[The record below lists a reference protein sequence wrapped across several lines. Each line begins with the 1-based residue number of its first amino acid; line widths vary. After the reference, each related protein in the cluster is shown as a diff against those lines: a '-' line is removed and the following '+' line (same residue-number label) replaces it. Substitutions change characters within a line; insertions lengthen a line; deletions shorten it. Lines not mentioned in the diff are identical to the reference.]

1 MFINACSNYS
11 TNKTNKLSLVII
23 CFVMS
28 FCFVTTLSAQFP
40 EMVWQGTYGG
50 SSYDFT
56 VQTAVTS
63 DGGYIMAGTAQSGIS
78 GHKTIGAYGLEDYW
92 IIKLDGLG
100 NIQWQKVFGGTGSD
114 VAAHAEQTADGGYI
128 IGGYSSSL
136 PSGNKT
142 APLHGIY
149 DCWIL
154 KLNASGIIEWQTS
167 VGGDQNENCYA
178 VHQTPDGGYIVGAD
192 SESDISGNKTTPSFG
207 GKDYWVIKLDASG
220 TKVWEQAYGG
230 NATDLFA
237 DINLTADGGF
247 IIGGSSNSNFS
258 GNKNENTN
266 GLNDFWV
273 LKLSNTGTIEWQ
285 NTIGGSHND
294 DVYFCQQTL
303 DGNYFVG
310 GSSASEISG
319 DKTEAQFGA
328 AVGLGDYY
336 VMKLNTSGDIIW
348 QNTIGATREDQCY
361 AGMQLSDGN
370 YIIGGMSGSTANGDK
385 TLPRI
390 GGADIADI
398 WVLLLDTV
406 GNINS
411 QNVIGGTSTDIAF
424 GFCEGADGGILISA
438 VSWSEINGNKT
449 SPWYGQDDAWVIKL
463 SGACVPTT
471 EICNT
476 LDDDCNGLIDDGITE
491 TISIEA
497 AGATTVC
504 QGESVVLNATYT
516 GTSIQWKKNGV
527 TIAGATAD
535 SYTATATGIYTCETS
550 SACASNISNEISVTV
565 NKNPKASITA
575 GGPTTFCAGGSV
587 TLTETPV
594 GGATY
599 QWFKGGA
606 AIGGATTN
614 VYVATTSGNYKCRVT
629 KTATGCI
636 KMSNA
641 IAVLVTCKEGE
652 NIAANNWTIYPNP
665 AHDNLMLQTIDMSQ
679 SNKEFMIVDVTGKTV
694 QTITATANETVI
706 DLSTLPNGLYLI
718 QSVGDS
724 TAISKAFVKQ

>member
-1 MFINACSNYS
+1 MTQAKTISLFTLKLKEFSPFYLFITFTFFGC
-11 TNKTNKLSLVII
+11 KTA
-23 CFVMS
+23 M
-28 FCFVTTLSAQFP
+28 AQFP
-40 EMVWQGTYGG
+40 ELSWQQTFGG
-50 SSYDFT
+50 SSFDFA
-56 VQTAVTS
+56 VQTAETS
-63 DGGYIMAGTAQSGIS
+63 DGGYIMAGTSQSGVS
-78 GHKTIGAYGLEDYW
+78 GNKSIAAYGLEDYW
-92 IIKLDGLG
+92 IIKLDGSG

-128 IGGYSSSL
+128 VAGYSSSL

-142 APLHGIY
+142 APLYGIY

-154 KLNASGIIEWQTS
+154 KLNASGTIEWQTTL
-167 VGGDQNENCYA
+167 GGDQNENCYA
-178 VHQTPDGGYIVGAD
+178 IHQTADGGYIVGAD
-192 SESDISGNKTTPSFG
+192 SESDISGNKTTASFG
-207 GKDYWVIKLDASG
+207 GKDYWVIKLDATG
-220 TKVWEQAYGG
+220 TKLWEQTYGG

-237 DINLTADGGF
+237 DINLTNDGGF

-273 LKLSNTGTIEWQ
+273 LKLNNAGAIEWQ

-336 VMKLNTSGDIIW
+336 VMQLNTSGDIIW

-361 AGMQLSDGN
+361 AGMQLSDGT

-385 TLPRI
+385 TIPRI
-390 GGADIADI
+390 GGADIADMWI
-398 WVLLLDTV
+398 LILDTA
-406 GNINS
+406 GIIIS
-411 QNVIGGTSTDIAF
+411 QEVLGGTDTEIAF
-424 GFCEGADGGILISA
+424 GFCEDASGGVLITGL
-438 VSWSEINGNKT
+438 SWSNIGGNKT
-449 SPWYGQDDAWVIKL
+449 TPLYGANDVWLVKL
-463 SGACVPTT
+463 SGACIPTS

-491 TISIEA
+491 TITIEA
-497 AGATTVC
+497 TGATTFC
-504 QGESVVLNATYT
+504 QGENVIMNATYS
-516 GTSIQWKKNGV
+516 GTALQWKKNGLS
-527 TIAGATAD
+527 IAGATAAT
-535 SYTATATGIYTCETS
+535 YTATATGIYTCETS
-550 SACASNISNEISVTV
+550 SACASDISNEISVTV

-575 GGPTTFCAGGSV
+575 GGPTTFCEGGSV

-606 AIGGATTN
+606 PIVGATTN
-614 VYVATTSGNYKCRVT
+614 VYVATSSGNYKCRVT
-629 KTATGCI
+629 KTATGCS
-636 KMSNA
+636 KTSNTIA
-641 IAVLVTCKEGE
+641 ILVTCKEGE
-652 NIAANNWTIYPNP
+652 GMTADSWLIAPNP
-665 AHDNLMLQTIDMSQ
+665 ATNQIVIYNEEQSSEISNIVILNAVGEILFTESNARNQNGIIDISMLPAGIYFVNINSGTSYQTFI
-679 SNKEFMIVDVTGKTV
+679 
-694 QTITATANETVI
+694 
-706 DLSTLPNGLYLI
+706 
-718 QSVGDS
+718 
-724 TAISKAFVKQ
+724 KQ